1 MEKPFVKLLATV
13 AVGTGAIVICLFGYH
28 FNNQRQH
35 HQRINYA
42 ESAITNQKDTVTS
55 LSKEVDKLYSTK
67 EKIFLN
73 PEITEETVSN
83 LSHKLSSI
91 KLSAD
96 DYDIKESELPKEAAA
111 IQEEKKAVLT
121 QLEECIIQ
129 MLYVFTQ
136 SNLLVAKILSLVRI
150 SVNPLYRMK
159 QLLIR

>member
-73 PEITEETVSN
+73 PEITEESN
-83 LSHKLSSI
+83 FRQMIMTSRNQNYLKKLLRS
-91 KLSAD
+91 
-96 DYDIKESELPKEAAA
+96 
-111 IQEEKKAVLT
+111 KKKRK
-121 QLEECIIQ
+121 
-129 MLYVFTQ
+129 Q
-136 SNLLVAKILSLVRI
+136 S
-150 SVNPLYRMK
+150 
-159 QLLIR
+159 

>member
-13 AVGTGAIVICLFGYH
+13 AVGTGAVICLFGYH

-42 ESAITNQKDTVTS
+42 ESAITNQRHRD
-55 LSKEVDKLYSTK
+55 LFIKEVDKLYSTK
-67 EKIFLN
+67 KIFLN

-111 IQEEKKAVLT
+111 IQEERK
-121 QLEECIIQ
+121 
-129 MLYVFTQ
+129 Q
-136 SNLLVAKILSLVRI
+136 S
-150 SVNPLYRMK
+150 
-159 QLLIR
+159 